1 MVRMATNPD
10 FEDLF
15 RALCDQGAEFI
26 VVGGHAV
33 MFYTE
38 PRFTKDMDIW
48 VRPSME
54 NAGCVYEALVHF
66 GAPMADLE
74 VSDLATEGTIFQLG
88 VAPNRID
95 IVTRIEAVDFD
106 EAWQNRQQSTYG
118 GVPISL
124 LGYDELLRNKRA
136 VGRLQDQ
143 IDVEKLERARPHL
156 SLRR

>member
-1 MVRMATNPD
+1 MATNPD

-15 RALCDQGAEFI
+15 RALCGQGAEFI
-26 VVGGHAV
+26 VIGGHAV

-38 PRFTKDMDIW
+38 PRYTKEIDIW
-48 VRPSME
+48 VRPTTE
-54 NAGCVYEALVHF
+54 NAECVYQALVQF

-74 VSDLATEGTIFQLG
+74 VSDLAIKGTIFQIG
-88 VAPNRID
+88 IAPNRID
-95 IVTRIEAVDFD
+95 IVTRVEAVDFD
-106 EAWQNRQQSTYG
+106 EAWRNRQQSTYG

-143 IDVEKLERARPHL
+143 IDVEKLELARPHL
-156 SLRR
+156 SLRQT

>member
-1 MVRMATNPD
+1 MATNPD

-38 PRFTKDMDIW
+38 PRYTKDIDIW
-48 VRPSME
+48 VRPTTE
-54 NAGCVYEALVHF
+54 NAGCVYEALVQF

-74 VSDLATEGTIFQLG
+74 VSDLATEGTIFQIG
-88 VAPNRID
+88 IAPNRID
-95 IVTRIEAVDFD
+95 IITRIKAVDFD
-106 EAWQNRQQSTYG
+106 DAWQTRQQCTYG
-118 GVPISL
+118 GVAISL
-124 LGYDELLRNKRA
+124 LGYDELLKNKRA

-143 IDVEKLERARPHL
+143 IDVEKLELARSHLPHG
-156 SLRR
+156 RT